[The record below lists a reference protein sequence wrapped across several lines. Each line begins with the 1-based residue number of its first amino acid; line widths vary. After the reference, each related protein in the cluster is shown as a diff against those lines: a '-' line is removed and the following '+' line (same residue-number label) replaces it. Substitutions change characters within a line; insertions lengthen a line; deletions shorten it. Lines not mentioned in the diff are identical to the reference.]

1 MRGIRVDG
9 LVLGT
14 LVGLAIIAMIA
25 VAARSGSGKK
35 TWPTGLVLTG
45 IGIVLMSI
53 DSLLPELRGM
63 AGEHL
68 ATLLST
74 DGIVIAFGIVKLVGL
89 GMLLIG
95 VLLLARSSPRDD
107 DQRLID
113 AHKEIRTSH
122 SIVESMLRSGLDA
135 KLVVRAERDHRLSE
149 PRFIV
154 RLVNGQVE
162 QLFGRPAARLRD
174 RPLQDA
180 SPQHLRD
187 WLVDAASC
195 AWQTGLPYQ
204 AERRFDNERT
214 EWFEIRAVRHLNGV
228 TISIA
233 DTTDRRRV
241 EDALRREAHTDP
253 LTGLANRAKLKQELA
268 STVHRVQQRTSVGYT
283 LMYLDFD
290 RFKIINDSLGHEVGD
305 ELLCS
310 IADRMRAALR
320 ALDSASGCTGLA
332 SRLGGDEFVLL
343 IEGLVDVERVHALSD
358 ELVNL
363 FGEPHQ
369 LSGNSVVSTA
379 SIGVVIDN
387 GIYSDAQD
395 ALRDADTAMYTAKEA
410 GKSCYKRFDDD
421 IRLQVTNELSL
432 EKDLRLAVE
441 GNEFLLAYQ
450 PIVDLSTGEITSFE
464 ALIRW
469 QHDSRGVVQPGS
481 FIELA
486 EELGLIGQIGE
497 WVLREACKAAIS
509 LNEVSQ
515 DGKRVRVAVNHSK
528 RELLSGDFV
537 AVVRNVIEETG
548 AEPWMIKVE
557 VTESLCVKHMDE
569 VVPVLRDLRAYG
581 VQAVIDDFGTGD
593 SSITAIERFPI
604 DVLKID
610 RCFIRSER
618 DDRTRAAILHAMIEL
633 AHNLQIPVV
642 AEGVESVEDLLMLQ
656 SLDADEGQ
664 GWLFSE
670 AIRLEEAERLVANG
684 MSRWIESLPIIEHM
698 HRFDKGLP
706 RAG

>member
-1 MRGIRVDG
+1 MVWGV
-9 LVLGT
+9 
-14 LVGLAIIAMIA
+14 
-25 VAARSGSGKK
+25 VAAAIVTMIVVVLRPGGSKN
-35 TWPTGLVLTG
+35 PLPIGLLLAGAGV
-45 IGIVLMSI
+45 VLMSV
-53 DSLLPELRGM
+53 DSLLPEAQGLL
-63 AGEHL
+63 GEQAMDFLNSEDQAL
-68 ATLLST
+68 AL
-74 DGIVIAFGIVKLVGL
+74 GIAKLCGL
-89 GMLLIG
+89 GLLLIG
-95 VLLLARSSPRDD
+95 ILQLSRSSAGQD

-113 AHKEIRTSH
+113 AHKELRTSH
-122 SIVESMLRSGLDA
+122 SIVESMMRSGLDA
-135 KLVVRAERDHRLSE
+135 KLVVRAEREHQLSE

-162 QLFGRPAARLRD
+162 QLFGRPAARLRG

-180 SPQHLRD
+180 SPQYLRD
-187 WLVDAASC
+187 WLIDAASC

-253 LTGLANRAKLKQELA
+253 LTGLANRAKFKQELA
-268 STVHRVQQRTSVGYT
+268 STVHRVHQRTSVGYT

-320 ALDSASGCTGLA
+320 SLDIESGCSGLA
-332 SRLGGDEFVLL
+332 ARLGGDEFVLL
-343 IEGLVDVERVHALSD
+343 IEGLIDAESVHSLSQ

-369 LSGNSVVSTA
+369 LSGNSVISTA
-379 SIGVVIDN
+379 SIGVVIDD
-387 GIYSDAQD
+387 GAYSDAQD

-410 GKSCYKRFDDD
+410 GKGCYRLFDDH
-421 IRLQVTNELSL
+421 IRSQVTDELSL

-441 GNEFLLAYQ
+441 GNEFHLAYQ
-450 PIVDLSTGEITSFE
+450 PIVDLSTGEITAFE

-469 QHDSRGVVQPGS
+469 QHDRRGVVQPGS

-497 WVLREACKAAIS
+497 WVLREACRAAIS
-509 LNEVSQ
+509 LNEVAQ
-515 DGKRVRVAVNHSK
+515 DGKQIRVAVNHSK

-537 AVVRNVIEETG
+537 GVVRSVIEETG

-569 VVPVLRDLRAYG
+569 VVPVLRDLRAFG

-593 SSITAIERFPI
+593 SSFTAIEQFPI

-610 RCFIRSER
+610 RCFIRSDR
-618 DDRTRAAILHAMIEL
+618 DHRTRAAILHAMIEL

-670 AIRLEEAERLVANG
+670 AIRLDEAERLVANG

-698 HRFDKGLP
+698 NRFDKDLP